1 MADYDLVPKKMV
13 CSWSTLQT
21 HKDVVTEMA
30 LHLPLQSL
38 FRCRAVCKLWR
49 DVIDSPSFR
58 KLHNLSNYANDEDDT
73 LYLSVPLNYSDFK
86 FLGHAGVKVLI
97 NKFPENGILN
107 LGLNV
112 GYSPG
117 RSAKGDLLRFTRA
130 VNGLICLNFSSLG
143 QPLAICNPFLGQI
156 KILPDSSSHSDP
168 GTPCERRLRNVGIGR
183 DGEFYKV
190 VEVAY
195 CRRHHLRLTHARLYS
210 RRTDSWR
217 DLGLDQ
223 PMLIYKHVH
232 LSCNEG
238 RFAHWCAW
246 THPSGYVILTFDM
259 TNEVFRK
266 TKIPDLDSC
275 SNISVGNFFGDRTV
289 AKDDGCSFIRIVFP
303 DSSGGL
309 VRIYESSVSIC
320 EGIRKLSWYFV
331 VGVELPV
338 LPLLPWWRR
347 DCVIVK
353 MYDAEDQK
361 IKHLFYDYRARRF
374 VGCLNLPECSEFLD
388 YKGPSFHL
396 RRSALSLS
404 NNYHY

>member
-1 MADYDLVPKKMV
+1 MADYDLFPTKMG
-13 CSWSTLQT
+13 CSCWTLQT
-21 HKDVVTEMA
+21 HEDVVTEMA

-73 LYLSVPLNYSDFK
+73 VYLSVPLNYFDFG
-86 FLGHAGVKVLI
+86 FLRHADVKVLI
-97 NKFPENGILN
+97 NKFPETGILN
-107 LGLNV
+107 LGFNADF
-112 GYSPG
+112 SPT
-117 RSAKGDLLRFTRA
+117 RSVQGGILRFSRA
-130 VNGLICLNFSSLG
+130 VNGLICLDFYVLG

-156 KILPDSSSHSDP
+156 KILPDSSLHSDS
-168 GTPCERRLRNVGIGR
+168 GTPCERKIRHVGIGH

-195 CRRHHLRLTHARLYS
+195 CRRHHLGLSHARLYS

-223 PMLIYKHVH
+223 PMLIFKHVH

-246 THPSGYVILTFDM
+246 MPSGYVILTFDM
-259 TNEVFRK
+259 KNEVYRE
-266 TKIPDLDSC
+266 TKIRDSI
-275 SNISVGNFFGDRTV
+275 SNVPAGNNYGGRIV

-303 DSSGGL
+303 DSTSGL

-320 EGIRKLSWYFV
+320 EGIRKLSWDFV

-338 LPLLPWWRR
+338 PPLLPYWRR

-353 MYDAEDQK
+353 MYDEKDGK
-361 IKHLFYDYRARRF
+361 IKHLFYDYRGRRF
-374 VGCLNLPECSEFLD
+374 VGFLNLPKSTEFLD
-388 YKGPSFHL
+388 YKGTFISP
-396 RRSALSLS
+396 
-404 NNYHY
+404 